1 MKIFKGWN
9 KLVKIIDTILQKSFS
24 TCNLLSLEVSKNIAD
39 VDDEYEFFGMKFHV
53 HLWLSKQHLYN
64 FILR

>member
-39 VDDEYEFFGMKFHV
+39 VDDEYEFFTIKFHISFMAFKTTLV
-53 HLWLSKQHLYN
+53 
-64 FILR
+64 